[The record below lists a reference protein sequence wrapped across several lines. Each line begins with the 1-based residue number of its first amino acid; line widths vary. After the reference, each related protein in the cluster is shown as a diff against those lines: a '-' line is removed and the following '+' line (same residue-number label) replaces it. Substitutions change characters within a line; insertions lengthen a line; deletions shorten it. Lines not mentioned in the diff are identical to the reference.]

1 MLRSALELLENKD
14 SDALFSLGL
23 VLSELGRHDES
34 VDAYRQGLTL
44 NGDDAELCYN
54 LAIKV
59 GSMGRTSEEMELY
72 DRATQ
77 VDPSMGGAWLNW
89 GTALAEFGDLE
100 SAEAKFLR
108 AIDCHGGRDHDA
120 VAAKAM
126 MNLSIL
132 YHKVGERSAQSN
144 DVSTAKLMATKAGS
158 MADDAKRRLDAILQ
172 SSDNSNSLELEQYRA
187 QFPSLRVRCH
197 RLTGQLFAA
206 AGSLTEAEAEFAK
219 ATQSFP
225 DDPMAWMMLSRVQQ
239 LQGNESGAAHAM
251 ANVARLQP
259 KQT

>member
-1 MLRSALELLENKD
+1 
-14 SDALFSLGL
+14 
-23 VLSELGRHDES
+23 
-34 VDAYRQGLTL
+34 
-44 NGDDAELCYN
+44 
-54 LAIKV
+54 
-59 GSMGRTSEEMELY
+59 
-72 DRATQ
+72 
-77 VDPSMGGAWLNW
+77 
-89 GTALAEFGDLE
+89 
-100 SAEAKFLR
+100 
-108 AIDCHGGRDHDA
+108 
-120 VAAKAM
+120 